1 MEEGSHTFLGRH
13 LPIIV
18 HNGDEQAHLIHVF
31 WGDVKDDG
39 LIVDGI
45 EGVLF
50 DGGFLLLQP
59 PPVTQQGYFDV
70 GICANEGS
78 ARISCVKQ
86 VVVVALLVCFL
97 TRVLLGRPGWP
108 QTHNCA
114 PVSAFPSAEVTGA
127 SHH

>member
-1 MEEGSHTFLGRH
+1 MEESSRTLLVRH

-18 HNGDEQAHLIHVF
+18 HNRDEQAHLIHVF
-31 WGDVKDDG
+31 WRDVKDDG
-39 LIVDGI
+39 LVVDGI

-50 DGGFLLLQP
+50 DGCFLLLQP

-70 GICANEGS
+70 GICAREGS

-86 VVVVALLVCFL
+86 TVVVLFVCFW
-97 TRVLLGRPGWP
+97 TRILLGRPGWP

-114 PVSAFPSAEVTGA
+114 PASTFPSAEATGA